1 MELWTEKYKPKN
13 ANELVG
19 NKEALVLLKKY
30 IETYKKNKKAIL
42 ICGPSGIGKNL
53 AIEILANELNYELI
67 ELNASDARN
76 KANINSILGEANK
89 QRSLFGKGKIILIDE
104 VDGISGIDRGFTN
117 AILDLIEKSNYPIIM
132 ITNDIGPP
140 AISQL
145 KRKSI
150 LIKFEPISVNE
161 IYNFLSKIAKSES
174 VKMDDSLIKS
184 LAYRSGG
191 DVRGAITDLQSLS
204 LQKEIKKEDVE
215 KLDSR
220 KQTELITNALLKIF
234 KTSDLNIA
242 SSAFDNISEDID
254 ECILWLDEN
263 IPHEYQKA
271 DDLARAY
278 DALSLAD
285 VYRGRILKRQHWRFL
300 VYTSSFST
308 SGIALAK
315 ERKYENLTKYK
326 RSSRILNLWI
336 AKLRYN
342 NRNSIAEKLAAKLH
356 KSKKSITKN
365 YIPYLK
371 IIFKENKEMGK
382 NISKEYELEDDEIN
396 WLNK

>member
-19 NKEALVLLKKY
+19 NKETLVLLKKY
-30 IETYKKNKKAIL
+30 IETYKKNKRAIL

-53 AIEILANELNYELI
+53 AIEILANELNFELI

-104 VDGISGIDRGFTN
+104 IDGISGIDRGFTN

-132 ITNDIGPP
+132 ITNDMDLP

-150 LIKFEPISVNE
+150 LIKFEPISVTE

-174 VKMDDSLIKS
+174 VKMDDSLIRA

-204 LQKEIKKEDVE
+204 LQEEIKKDE
-215 KLDSR
+215 
-220 KQTELITNALLKIF
+220 QTSPKDHPP
-234 KTSDLNIA
+234 K
-242 SSAFDNISEDID
+242 
-254 ECILWLDEN
+254 
-263 IPHEYQKA
+263 
-271 DDLARAY
+271 
-278 DALSLAD
+278 
-285 VYRGRILKRQHWRFL
+285 G
-300 VYTSSFST
+300 
-308 SGIALAK
+308 
-315 ERKYENLTKYK
+315 
-326 RSSRILNLWI
+326 
-336 AKLRYN
+336 
-342 NRNSIAEKLAAKLH
+342 
-356 KSKKSITKN
+356 
-365 YIPYLK
+365 
-371 IIFKENKEMGK
+371 
-382 NISKEYELEDDEIN
+382 
-396 WLNK
+396 